1 MLRRIAIVGMLVA
14 IAGCSRRDREL
25 TQHSR
30 TVVSLA
36 ASTTAIGEGWL
47 AGSLSGTFTQ
57 TALARTFELLEEDR
71 RMLATSPRQRIDPR
85 AEKIAETGEELSR
98 ILVRLAEAVD
108 TADAADV
115 RALLAEARQLAA
127 QS

>member
-1 MLRRIAIVGMLVA
+1 MLRRIVIVGMLVA

-30 TVVSLA
+30 TVASLA

-57 TALARTFELLEEDR
+57 TALARTFELLR

-98 ILVRLAEAVD
+98 ILVRLAEAVG
-108 TADAADV
+108 TADAAAV
-115 RALLAEARQLAA
+115 RAQLAEARQLAD